1 MNNSTGCLSKIKH
14 YLSCCN
20 HKNKKAVL
28 QATCDCC
35 RHSQT
40 ITIAYDEKSS
50 DGSSTDIEITP
61 DTVKIS

>member
-14 YLSCCN
+14 YLTCCN
-20 HKNKKAVL
+20 HKSKKAVL

-35 RHSQT
+35 KHNQKL
-40 ITIAYDEKSS
+40 TIAYDEKSS

>member
-1 MNNSTGCLSKIKH
+1 MNNSTGCLSKLKH
-14 YLSCCN
+14 YLTCCN
-20 HKNKKAVL
+20 HKSKKAVL

-35 RHSQT
+35 KHNQT
-40 ITIAYDEKSS
+40 LTIAYDEKSS

>member
-1 MNNSTGCLSKIKH
+1 MNNSTGCLSKLKH

-20 HKNKKAVL
+20 HKSKKAVL

-35 RHSQT
+35 KHNQT
-40 ITIAYDEKSS
+40 LTIAYDEKSS

>member
-14 YLSCCN
+14 YLTCCD
-20 HKNKKAVL
+20 HKSKKAVL

-35 RHSQT
+35 KHNQT
-40 ITIAYDEKSS
+40 LVIAYDEKSS

>member
-14 YLSCCN
+14 YLTCCN
-20 HKNKKAVL
+20 TKSKKAVL

-35 RHSQT
+35 RHAQT
-40 ITIAYDEKSS
+40 LTIAYDEKSS
-50 DGSSTDIEITP
+50 DGSSTDIEVTH

>member
-14 YLSCCN
+14 YLTCCN
-20 HKNKKAVL
+20 TKSKKAVL

-35 RHSQT
+35 KHNQT
-40 ITIAYDEKSS
+40 LTIAYDEKSS

>member
-14 YLSCCN
+14 YLTCCN
-20 HKNKKAVL
+20 HKSKKAVL

-35 RHSQT
+35 KHNQT
-40 ITIAYDEKSS
+40 LTIAYDEKSS

>member
-1 MNNSTGCLSKIKH
+1 MNNSTGCLTKIKH
-14 YLSCCN
+14 YLTCCN
-20 HKNKKAVL
+20 TKSKKAVL

-40 ITIAYDEKSS
+40 LTIAYDEKSS

>member
-1 MNNSTGCLSKIKH
+1 MNNTTGCLSKLKH
-14 YLSCCN
+14 YLTCCN
-20 HKNKKAVL
+20 NRKKKAVL

-35 RHSQT
+35 KHSQKL
-40 ITIAYDEKSS
+40 TIAFDEKSS

>member
-14 YLSCCN
+14 YLTCCN
-20 HKNKKAVL
+20 TKSKKAVL

-35 RHSQT
+35 KHSQT
-40 ITIAYDEKSS
+40 LTIAYDEKSS